1 MINDRFA
8 QLIARRLSGET
19 SEEEAKE
26 LELLLNEDPQAH
38 YFYEI
43 FSNYWSVGPQKKVND
58 LQEEIHF
65 QQIIAIAEKEKTDS
79 IIYEEETI
87 PVGSSKK
94 IITLK
99 RLLVAA
105 ALTGIILTSY
115 FLIFQRKNALPKE
128 IAVNEIE
135 AKKGARSF
143 MLLPD
148 GTKVWL
154 NSDSKLEYKD
164 NFNDSI
170 REVTLSGEAY
180 FDVVKDAEHPFVVH
194 TSDIDIRVL
203 GTAFNVKSYPK
214 ESSIEATLI
223 HGLIEVTNKK
233 LPGSPKVILHPHEK
247 LVFRKQD
254 YQQLPVSI
262 DKPPAT
268 NKFFSIAPLPKKI
281 SDTAMVETS
290 WVYNKLIFDGET
302 FKEFALKMERWYNV
316 RIIFKSEKAANIS
329 SHYIIENETIEEALK
344 ALQEIEKFKYKING
358 NEIEIF

>member
-1 MINDRFA
+1 MMNDRFA
-8 QLIARRLSGET
+8 ELIARHLSGET
-19 SEEEAKE
+19 SEEEAQELHFLLKE
-26 LELLLNEDPQAH
+26 DSKAH

-43 FSNYWSVGPQKKVND
+43 FSNYWSVEPQKKVND
-58 LQEEIHF
+58 LQEEVHF

-87 PVGSSKK
+87 PAENSNK

-99 RLLVAA
+99 RLVVAA

-115 FLIFQRKNALPKE
+115 FLIFQRKNVPPKE
-128 IAVNEIE
+128 VAVNEIE

-143 MLLPD
+143 MRLPD

-164 NFNDSI
+164 NFNDSL
-170 REVTLSGEAY
+170 REVNLTGEAY
-180 FDVVKDAEHPFVVH
+180 FDVVKDAAHPFVVH

-214 ESSIEATLI
+214 EPSIEATLI

-233 LPGSPKVILHPHEK
+233 QPGWQVFLHPHDK
-247 LVFRKQD
+247 LVFCKQD
-254 YQQLPVSI
+254 NHQLPVSV

-268 NKFFSIAPLPKKI
+268 NKLFTIATLPKKI
-281 SDTAMVETS
+281 ADTAMVETS

-302 FKEFALKMERWYNV
+302 FKEIALKMERWYNV
-316 RIIFKSEKAANIS
+316 RISFKNEKA
-329 SHYIIENETIEEALK
+329 EN
-344 ALQEIEKFKYKING
+344 
-358 NEIEIF
+358 